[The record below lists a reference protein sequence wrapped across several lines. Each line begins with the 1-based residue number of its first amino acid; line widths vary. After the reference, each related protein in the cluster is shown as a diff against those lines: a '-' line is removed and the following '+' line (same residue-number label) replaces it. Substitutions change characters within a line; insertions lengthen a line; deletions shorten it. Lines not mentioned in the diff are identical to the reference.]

1 MFHPMTVSTPNHA
14 APSISNRARAALLT
28 AAVLVCACDS
38 GEAAKPAAEAPAPP
52 PAAASNG
59 APVVFEVT
67 KFTAGAKFDGKIAVK
82 GYNFSD
88 KTIAGYSLAARFTDA
103 KGTALKVGVGSPFE
117 DTVAWTSMSGKK
129 FACNPK
135 SWCTLEVEG
144 IEVPADTAKAE
155 VALTSAKALAA
166 DGLNFEEPDVWTSK
180 DGMGKWPSD
189 LK

>member
-1 MFHPMTVSTPNHA
+1 MPHPMNVSTPNL
-14 APSISNRARAALLT
+14 APSPSTRARRVLLT
-28 AAVLVCACDS
+28 LAVLVGACDS
-38 GEAAKPAAEAPAPP
+38 GGEAAKPAEEAPAPP

-67 KFTAGAKFDGKIAVK
+67 KFTAGAKFDGKVAVK

-103 KGTALKVGVGSPFE
+103 KGTALKVGVGTPFE
-117 DTVAWTSMSGKK
+117 DAVAWTSMSGKK

-135 SWCTLEVEG
+135 SWCTFEIGG

-155 VALTSAKALAA
+155 VALTSARALAA
-166 DGLNFEEPDVWTSK
+166 DGINFEEPDMWTSK

>member
-1 MFHPMTVSTPNHA
+1 MGHPM
-14 APSISNRARAALLT
+14 PSIMPSFPRLASLCALGLALAA
-28 AAVLVCACDS
+28 CSSS
-38 GEAAKPAAEAPAPP
+38 GDAPAQEAPAPP

-67 KFTAGAKFDGKIAVK
+67 KFTAGAKFDGKVSVK

-88 KTIAGYSLAARFTDA
+88 KKVGSYGLVARFTDA
-103 KGTALKVGVGSPFE
+103 KGTALKVGVGTPFE
-117 DTVAWTSMSGKK
+117 DSVAWTSMSGNK

-135 SWCTLEVEG
+135 SWCTFEITG

-155 VALTSAKALAA
+155 VVLTSARAVAA
-166 DGLNFEEPDVWTSK
+166 DGIKFEEADLWASK
-180 DGMGKWPSD
+180 DGQGKWPSD